1 MECKYKKK
9 HKTYTR
15 YRVEVAPYWNVNVV
29 DVEYDN
35 LRGQVE
41 VAPYWNVNL
50 QAIER
55 KEKEEAVE
63 VAPYWNVNSFY

>member
-1 MECKYKKK
+1 MNKL
-9 HKTYTR
+9 KTLFHSK
-15 YRVEVAPYWNVNVV
+15 VI
-29 DVEYDN
+29 
-35 LRGQVE
+35 VE